1 MAKDTI
7 MGTKN
12 YIGKVTIKRV
22 KLREACVCERDAP
35 NCVRI
40 RIWPVR
46 RDDSS
51 CVLIGAAG
59 LWRSDWRRRKCG
71 RSDWPEC
78 VKAFG
83 VRASSDRK
91 HARKD

>member
-12 YIGKVTIKRV
+12 YIGKVTTKRV
-22 KLREACVCERDAP
+22 MLCEACVCERDAP
-35 NCVRI
+35 KCVRI
-40 RIWPVR
+40 RLLPVR

-51 CVLIGAAG
+51 RVLVGAAG

-71 RSDWPEC
+71 RSDWPER
-78 VKAFG
+78 V
-83 VRASSDRK
+83 
-91 HARKD
+91 